1 MTTKAAKTE
10 FLQIRITKEDK
21 AAIKKVAHSKGMTVT
36 ELIRTT
42 FLEEKSKKEA
52 TK

>member
-1 MTTKAAKTE
+1 MATKAAKTE
-10 FLQIRITKEDK
+10 FLQIRISKEDK
-21 AAIKKVAHSKGMTVT
+21 AAIKEVAQSKGMTVT

>member
-21 AAIKKVAHSKGMTVT
+21 AAIKEVAQSKGMTVT

-42 FLEEKSKKEA
+42 FLDKKSKEEA